1 MNTLDSQPAVLSA
14 VLFPCLMLLCAAR
27 SPWILSVKLRGVN
40 ERVCF
45 LIDKA
50 FNSDLLVNQETQ
62 QDKGGLRKTLFLL
75 RISKV
80 GQSDQMVV
88 WVEVLSFIF
97 IRVMVFWGGGGGVE
111 KECFKEVFEKHFL
124 QMFIASEIPFLS
136 LYLLQNTARLPT
148 KEGLCSQEFSA
159 FLSGVG
165 IFLSY
170 KGPLANSL

>member
-1 MNTLDSQPAVLSA
+1 
-14 VLFPCLMLLCAAR
+14 MLLCAAR
-27 SPWILSVKLRGVN
+27 SPWILSIKLRGVN

-97 IRVMVFWGGGGGVE
+97 IRVMVFWGGGGG
-111 KECFKEVFEKHFL
+111 
-124 QMFIASEIPFLS
+124 
-136 LYLLQNTARLPT
+136 
-148 KEGLCSQEFSA
+148 
-159 FLSGVG
+159 
-165 IFLSY
+165 
-170 KGPLANSL
+170 